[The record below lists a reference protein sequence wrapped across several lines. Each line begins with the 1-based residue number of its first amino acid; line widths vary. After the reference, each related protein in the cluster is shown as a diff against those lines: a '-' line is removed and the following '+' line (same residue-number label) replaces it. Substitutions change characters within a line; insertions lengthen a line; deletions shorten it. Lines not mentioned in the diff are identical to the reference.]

1 MQEELLNRI
10 QELPA
15 FQSLAADIRSG
26 KKPGLVGLPRAVR
39 LPVLAGLK
47 SALNRPIL
55 LITDRTDR
63 ALVLEDEWSF
73 WVPEQDLVLFPEPDP
88 LYYEKISWS
97 RKTRRERLKILAGLS
112 SSMIPGAT
120 TAESPPLIVAPIRA
134 VITRTLSRRE
144 FLKSSR
150 IIRNKENQKPQVLA
164 AEWVRC
170 GYEVSSI
177 VTSPGQF
184 ARRGGIMDVWP
195 PGDRFPARIEFFGDE
210 VEMLR
215 RFDPENQRTIRIID
229 SLLITPA
236 REFLLPDN
244 PGQYP
249 ENIGEEYIE
258 YHIPELH
265 LEETTLLNYLPRDTL
280 IFLDD
285 EEIVRETAL
294 EISGQAE
301 SLRKGYQQEG
311 IIPEGFGLPY
321 IPWDDFKL
329 DLENHN
335 PIALGPVGTGP
346 EPGLGIL
353 FSANQLF
360 GGELKTFI
368 SHIAGI
374 IQTGGIPFIVS
385 RQTPRLREIW
395 KERGPYPETPVFIKG
410 SIEGGWVLTPDVG
423 KEIHI
428 FSDGEIFGWRRIQ
441 PRRKPV
447 HRALSPEVDYSDF
460 KEGDWVVH
468 LDHGIGRY
476 AGLVSRQL
484 AGTEGEYLAVEY
496 ADGDQLYV
504 PAPQADR
511 LTRYVGPDHHDPKI
525 TRLGSSRWG
534 LTKSRVKEEV
544 IEVAQ
549 DLLELYTKRE
559 TVRGY
564 AFSSDTAWQQ
574 ELEASF
580 PYIET
585 EDQLHV
591 LTQVKRDMEKPK
603 PMDRLICGD
612 VGYGKTEIAVR
623 AAFKAVMDGK
633 QVAILVPTTVLA
645 QQHYDTF
652 LKRMGGFPV
661 EIRMLSR
668 FRTPRQ
674 QKKILIGLLKGSVD
688 IVIGT
693 HRLLSSDVIFH
704 DLGLMIV
711 DEEQRFGVSHKEKIK
726 AKRTDIDVL
735 TLTATPI
742 PRTMYMALTGVRDI
756 SRINTPPEE
765 RLPVVTHVS
774 PYDPALIQKAIW
786 RELERGGQVF
796 FVHNRVKTID
806 AMKSHLAK
814 MVPEARIGIA
824 HGQMAE
830 KDLAERMR
838 EFTAGTIDVLLSTSI
853 IESGLDIPN
862 ANTLIV
868 DRADMF
874 GLAQL
879 YQLRGRVG
887 RGAQRAYAYFFKQ
900 RQKSPTVEGRLR
912 LETIA
917 EHTELGAGF
926 SIAMRDLEIRGSGD
940 ILGTQQSGYIAAVGF
955 HLYTRLLADAVNRFN
970 KDKSDYQGKRELPF
984 QILRPAVQIDL
995 PLPVGIPEEYIQD
1008 RSVRLSLYRRAASIL
1023 NSEQIEQLNKEFAD
1037 RFGPLPETV
1046 ENLLLQLGIK
1056 LLAESAG
1063 LEGISILNEQLNL
1076 QYPEGKPLPQPW
1088 EFDSRVR
1095 FGESSV
1101 WIPLDLKRG
1110 DWVEELISILEGL
1123 TSH

>member
-10 QELPA
+10 QEQPA
-15 FQSLAADIRSG
+15 FQSLVADIRSG
-26 KKPGLVGLPRAVR
+26 RKPGLVGLPRAVR

-47 SALNRPIL
+47 SALNQPIL

-88 LYYEKISWS
+88 LYYEKISWG
-97 RKTRRERLKILAGLS
+97 RKTRRDRLKILARLS
-112 SSMIPGAT
+112 SSLIPGYT
-120 TAESPPLIVAPIRA
+120 PSESPPLIVAPVRA
-134 VITRTLSRRE
+134 AFTRTLPRRE
-144 FLKSSR
+144 FLKSTR
-150 IIRNKENQKPQVLA
+150 IIRNKGNHKPQVLA
-164 AEWVRC
+164 TEWVRC
-170 GYEVSSI
+170 GYEVSPI

-184 ARRGGIMDVWP
+184 ARRGGILDIWP

-215 RFDPENQRTIRIID
+215 RFDPENQRTIQIID
-229 SLLITPA
+229 TLLITPA

-244 PGQYP
+244 PDQSSAD
-249 ENIGEEYIE
+249 IGEEYIE

-265 LEETTLLNYLPRDTL
+265 QEETTLLNYLPKDML
-280 IFLDD
+280 VFLDD
-285 EEIVRETAL
+285 EEILRETAL

-311 IIPEGFGLPY
+311 IIPEEFGLPY

-335 PIALGPVGTGP
+335 PIALGPVRT
-346 EPGLGIL
+346 ESESGLGGM

-360 GGELKTFI
+360 GGELKTFV
-368 SHIAGI
+368 SHIDGV
-374 IQTGGIPFIVS
+374 IQADGIPVIVS
-385 RQTPRLREIW
+385 RQAPRLQEIW
-395 KERGPYPETPVFIKG
+395 KERAAYPERLAFIKG
-410 SIEGGWVLTPDVG
+410 SIEGGWVMTPEVG
-423 KEIHI
+423 KEVHI

-460 KEGDWVVH
+460 KDGDWVVH

-476 AGLVSRQL
+476 GGLVSRQL
-484 AGTEGEYLAVEY
+484 AGIEGEYLAVEY

-549 DLLELYTKRE
+549 DLLELYSKRE
-559 TVRGY
+559 TVRGF
-564 AFSSDTAWQQ
+564 AFSPDTAWQQ

-591 LTQVKRDMEKPK
+591 LTLVKEDMEKPK

-652 LKRMGGFPV
+652 LERMGGFPV

-674 QKKILIGLLKGSVD
+674 QSKILSGLVKGSVD

-838 EFTAGTIDVLLSTSI
+838 DFTAGKIDVLLSTSI

-917 EHTELGAGF
+917 EHTELGAGY

-955 HLYTRLLADAVNRFN
+955 HLYTRLLADAVNRLN
-970 KDKSDYQGKRELPF
+970 KDKADTQDKRELPF
-984 QILRPAVQIDL
+984 QILRPVVRIDL
-995 PLPVGIPEEYIQD
+995 PLPVGIPGDYIQD

-1023 NSEQIEQLNKEFAD
+1023 NSEQIEQLKNEFAD
-1037 RFGPLPETV
+1037 RFGTLPETV
-1046 ENLLLQLGIK
+1046 ENLLLQLEIK

-1063 LEGISILNEQLNL
+1063 LEGVSVQNEQINL

-1101 WIPLDLKRG
+1101 WIPLDLQRG
-1110 DWVEELISILEGL
+1110 DWIEELISILEGL